1 MSAEPFLAPGPDA
14 PKPADNWF
22 LDEKWESTAYFGSL
36 MTAAGEGEELTAQD
50 ISGSGFGEDGT
61 ADQLRPGP
69 VLATLVHA
77 ATSNQQVL
85 ASLPDDDLIGIIRAA
100 RKLESLVAWAQ
111 LTAIREFATRPG
123 AQATA
128 RRTSAAPCPDPE
140 VREFAADELTGPLA
154 MTWQGAAGEI
164 GYARTVAGRL
174 PHCFAALAAGRMH
187 PRQLRIIAEETAFLS
202 DADVAIAD
210 EMLAGLAPG
219 KTPGQLR
226 SMARRLVLR
235 LDPDSAQRRRE
246 AARSHAQV
254 RKFAERSGNAGM
266 VAHELPADEA
276 LASWQNVEQ
285 RALDLRAAGVP
296 GTLQDLRVRAYL
308 DLLQE
313 RDVRT
318 EAAPAPGPGQ
328 DDHQDQDQD
337 QDGAAGHASSPGG
350 NSPGDPGGSGGSGPH
365 NGSSPA
371 ASDVSRPGSP
381 DAGPS
386 LAALIN
392 ITVPLGTVQ
401 GTSEEPGSADGF
413 GPLDAET
420 ARDLLAAAAR
430 NPRTRWC
437 ITAVAPDGT
446 AAAHACAPGARHG
459 PPDPQALTY
468 SNVIRGPCH
477 HAQAQR
483 TYRPSRKLRH
493 LVNARNTTC
502 TAPGCSQP
510 AARCDLDHTDP
521 WEHGGATCPCNLA
534 PLCRHHHQCKQAQG
548 WQLEQPE
555 PGVLIWHTPTGRTY
569 TLTPTRYTV

>member
-14 PKPADNWF
+14 PKPAGDPDDTWF
-22 LDEKWESTAYFGSL
+22 LDEAWESAAYFGSL

-50 ISGSGFGEDGT
+50 ISGSGFGQDGT

-100 RKLESLVAWAQ
+100 RKMESLIAWAQ

-123 AQATA
+123 SPTAA
-128 RRTSAAPCPDPE
+128 RRTSAAPCPDPA
-140 VREFAADELTGPLA
+140 VREFAADELTGPLT

-187 PRQLRIIAEETAFLS
+187 PGQLRIIAEETAFLS

-226 SMARRLVLR
+226 STARRLVLR
-235 LDPDSAQRRRE
+235 LDPDSARRRRE

-313 RDVRT
+313 RDIRT
-318 EAAPAPGPGQ
+318 AAAPSPSPG
-328 DDHQDQDQD
+328 QD
-337 QDGAAGHASSPGG
+337 QDGAADHASSP
-350 NSPGDPGGSGGSGPH
+350 SDPGI
-365 NGSSPA
+365 
-371 ASDVSRPGSP
+371 
-381 DAGPS
+381 GPS
-386 LAALIN
+386 LAALIT

-401 GTSEEPGSADGF
+401 GLSEEPGNADGF

-420 ARDLLAAAAR
+420 ARDLLAAGAR

-459 PPDPQALTY
+459 PPDPRALIY

-521 WEHGGATCPCNLA
+521 WEHGGPTCACNLA
-534 PLCRHHHQCKQAQG
+534 PLCRHHHRCKQAQG
-548 WQLEQPE
+548 WRLEQPE
-555 PGVLIWHTPTGRTY
+555 PGVLTWHTPTGRTY
-569 TLTPTRYTV
+569 TLTPTRYTS

>member
-14 PKPADNWF
+14 PKPAGDPEDTWF
-22 LDEKWESTAYFGSL
+22 LDEKWESSAYFGSL

-50 ISGSGFGEDGT
+50 ISGSGFGQDGT

-100 RKLESLVAWAQ
+100 RKMESLIAWAQ

-123 AQATA
+123 SKTAA
-128 RRTSAAPCPDPE
+128 RRTSAAPCPDPA
-140 VREFAADELTGPLA
+140 VREFAADELTGPLT

-174 PHCFAALAAGRMH
+174 PVCFAALATGRMH
-187 PRQLRIIAEETAFLS
+187 PGQLRIIAEESAFLS

-226 SMARRLVLR
+226 STARRLVLR
-235 LDPDSAQRRRE
+235 LDPDSARRRRE

-313 RDVRT
+313 RDIRT
-318 EAAPAPGPGQ
+318 AAAPSPSPGQ
-328 DDHQDQDQD
+328 HQE
-337 QDGAAGHASSPGG
+337 GAADHASSP
-350 NSPGDPGGSGGSGPH
+350 SDPCI
-365 NGSSPA
+365 
-371 ASDVSRPGSP
+371 
-381 DAGPS
+381 GPS
-386 LAALIN
+386 LAALIT

-401 GTSEEPGSADGF
+401 GLSEEPGNADGF

-420 ARDLLAAAAR
+420 ARDLLAAGAR

-459 PPDPQALTY
+459 PPDPRALIY

-521 WEHGGATCPCNLA
+521 WEHGGPTCACNLA
-534 PLCRHHHQCKQAQG
+534 PLCRHHHRCKQAQG
-548 WQLEQPE
+548 WRLEQPE
-555 PGVLIWHTPTGRTY
+555 PGVLTWHTPTGRTY
-569 TLTPTRYTV
+569 TLTPTRYTS

>member
-14 PKPADNWF
+14 PKPAGDPEDTWF
-22 LDEKWESTAYFGSL
+22 LDEKWESSAYFGSL

-50 ISGSGFGEDGT
+50 ISGSGFGQDGT

-100 RKLESLVAWAQ
+100 RKMESLIAWAQ

-123 AQATA
+123 SKTAA
-128 RRTSAAPCPDPE
+128 RRTSAAPCPDPA
-140 VREFAADELTGPLA
+140 VREFAADELTGPLT

-174 PHCFAALAAGRMH
+174 PVCFAALATGRMH
-187 PRQLRIIAEETAFLS
+187 PGQLRIIAEESAFLS

-226 SMARRLVLR
+226 STARRLVLR
-235 LDPDSAQRRRE
+235 LDPDSARRRRE

-313 RDVRT
+313 RDIRT
-318 EAAPAPGPGQ
+318 AAAPSPSPG
-328 DDHQDQDQD
+328 QD
-337 QDGAAGHASSPGG
+337 QDGAAGHASSP
-350 NSPGDPGGSGGSGPH
+350 SDPCI
-365 NGSSPA
+365 
-371 ASDVSRPGSP
+371 
-381 DAGPS
+381 GPS
-386 LAALIN
+386 LAALIT

-401 GTSEEPGSADGF
+401 GLSEEPGNADGF

-420 ARDLLAAAAR
+420 ARDLLAAGAR

-459 PPDPQALTY
+459 PPDPRALIY

-521 WEHGGATCPCNLA
+521 WEHGGPTCACNLA
-534 PLCRHHHQCKQAQG
+534 PLCRHHHRCKQAQG
-548 WQLEQPE
+548 WRLEQPE
-555 PGVLIWHTPTGRTY
+555 PGVLTWHTPTGRTY
-569 TLTPTRYTV
+569 TLTPTRYTS

>member
-14 PKPADNWF
+14 PKPAGDPDDTWF
-22 LDEKWESTAYFGSL
+22 LDEEWERAAYFGSL
-36 MTAAGEGEELTAQD
+36 MTSAGEGEELTAQD
-50 ISGSGFGEDGT
+50 VSGSGFGQDGT

-100 RKLESLVAWAQ
+100 RKMESLIAWAQ

-123 AQATA
+123 AQPTA

-174 PHCFAALAAGRMH
+174 PHCFAALAAGKMH

-202 DADVAIAD
+202 EADVAIAD
-210 EMLAGLAPG
+210 EILAGLAPG

-226 SMARRLVLR
+226 SRARGLVLR
-235 LDPDSAQRRRE
+235 LDPDSARRRRD
-246 AARSHAQV
+246 AARSHAEI

-276 LASWQNVEQ
+276 LASWQHIEQ

-296 GTLQDLRVRAYL
+296 GNLQDLRVRAYL
-308 DLLQE
+308 DLTQE
-313 RDVRT
+313 RDSRT
-318 EAAPAPGPGQ
+318 AAAPAPNPG
-328 DDHQDQDQD
+328 QD
-337 QDGAAGHASSPGG
+337 QDGAAGHASSADG
-350 NSPGDPGGSGGSGPH
+350 NSPADPGT
-365 NGSSPA
+365 
-371 ASDVSRPGSP
+371 
-381 DAGPS
+381 GPS

-430 NPRTRWC
+430 SPRTRWC

-446 AAAHACAPGARHG
+446 AAAHACAPGSRHG
-459 PPDPQALTY
+459 PPDPRSLTY
-468 SNVIRGPCH
+468 SNVIRGPCQ

-510 AARCDLDHTDP
+510 AARCDLDHTYP
-521 WEHGGATCPCNLA
+521 WEQGGPTCACNLA
-534 PLCRHHHQCKQAQG
+534 PLCRHHHRCKQAQG
-548 WQLEQPE
+548 WRLEQPQ
-555 PGVLIWHTPTGRTY
+555 PGVLTWHTPTGRTY
-569 TLTPTRYTV
+569 TLTPTQYTL

>member
-14 PKPADNWF
+14 PEPADDPEDTWF
-22 LDEKWESTAYFGSL
+22 LDEEWERAAYFGSL

-50 ISGSGFGEDGT
+50 ISGSGFGQDGT

-100 RKLESLVAWAQ
+100 RKMESLIAWAQ

-123 AQATA
+123 AQTAT

-140 VREFAADELTGPLA
+140 VREFAADELTEPLT

-235 LDPDSAQRRRE
+235 LDPDSARRRRE

-296 GTLQDLRVRAYL
+296 GSLQDLRVRAYL

-313 RDVRT
+313 RDIRN
-318 EAAPAPGPGQ
+318 APAPAASPGE
-328 DDHQDQDQD
+328 DE
-337 QDGAAGHASSPGG
+337 DGAAGHASSPADSDG
-350 NSPGDPGGSGGSGPH
+350 NGDPGG
-365 NGSSPA
+365 NGDPDSSR
-371 ASDVSRPGSP
+371 SESPG
-381 DAGPS
+381 AGPS

-392 ITVPLGTVQ
+392 ITVPLGTVL
-401 GTSEEPGSADGF
+401 GTSEEPGNADGF

-420 ARDLLAAAAR
+420 ARDLLAATAR

-521 WEHGGATCPCNLA
+521 WEQGGPTCACNLT
-534 PLCRHHHQCKQAQG
+534 PLCRHHHRCKQAQG
-548 WQLEQPE
+548 WRLEQPQ
-555 PGVLIWHTPTGRTY
+555 PGVLTWHTPTGRTY
-569 TLTPTRYTV
+569 TLTPTQYTL

>member
-14 PKPADNWF
+14 PKPAGDPDDTWF
-22 LDEKWESTAYFGSL
+22 LDEEWERAAYFGSL
-36 MTAAGEGEELTAQD
+36 MTSAGEGEELTAQD
-50 ISGSGFGEDGT
+50 VSGSGFGQDGT

-100 RKLESLVAWAQ
+100 RKMESLIAWAQ

-123 AQATA
+123 AQPTA

-174 PHCFAALAAGRMH
+174 PHCFAALAAGKMH

-202 DADVAIAD
+202 EADVAIAD
-210 EMLAGLAPG
+210 EILAGLAPG

-226 SMARRLVLR
+226 SRARGLVLR
-235 LDPDSAQRRRE
+235 LDPDSARRRRD
-246 AARSHAQV
+246 AARSHAEI

-276 LASWQNVEQ
+276 LASWQHIEQ

-296 GTLQDLRVRAYL
+296 GNLQDLRVRAYL
-308 DLLQE
+308 DLTQE
-313 RDVRT
+313 RDSRT
-318 EAAPAPGPGQ
+318 AAAPAPNPG
-328 DDHQDQDQD
+328 QD
-337 QDGAAGHASSPGG
+337 QDGAAGHASSADG
-350 NSPGDPGGSGGSGPH
+350 NSPADPGT
-365 NGSSPA
+365 
-371 ASDVSRPGSP
+371 
-381 DAGPS
+381 GPS

-430 NPRTRWC
+430 SPRTRWC

-446 AAAHACAPGARHG
+446 AAAHACAPGSRHG
-459 PPDPQALTY
+459 PPDPRSLTY
-468 SNVIRGPCH
+468 SNVIRGPCQ

-521 WEHGGATCPCNLA
+521 WEQGGPTCACNLA
-534 PLCRHHHQCKQAQG
+534 PLCRHHHRCKQAQG
-548 WQLEQPE
+548 WRLDQPQ
-555 PGVLIWHTPTGRTY
+555 PGVLTWHTPTGRTY
-569 TLTPTRYTV
+569 TLTPTQYTL

>member
-14 PKPADNWF
+14 PKPAGDPDDTWF
-22 LDEKWESTAYFGSL
+22 LDEEWERAAYFGSL
-36 MTAAGEGEELTAQD
+36 MTSAGEGEELTAQD
-50 ISGSGFGEDGT
+50 VSGSGFGQDGT

-100 RKLESLVAWAQ
+100 RKMESLIAWAQ

-123 AQATA
+123 AQPTA

-174 PHCFAALAAGRMH
+174 PHCFAALAAGKMH

-202 DADVAIAD
+202 EADVAIAD
-210 EMLAGLAPG
+210 EILAGLAPG

-226 SMARRLVLR
+226 SRARGLVLR
-235 LDPDSAQRRRE
+235 LDPDSARRRRD
-246 AARSHAQV
+246 AARSHAEI

-276 LASWQNVEQ
+276 LASWQHIEQ

-296 GTLQDLRVRAYL
+296 GNLQDLRVRAYL
-308 DLLQE
+308 DLTQE
-313 RDVRT
+313 RDSRT
-318 EAAPAPGPGQ
+318 AAAPAPNPG
-328 DDHQDQDQD
+328 QD
-337 QDGAAGHASSPGG
+337 QDGAAGHASSADG
-350 NSPGDPGGSGGSGPH
+350 NSPADPGT
-365 NGSSPA
+365 
-371 ASDVSRPGSP
+371 
-381 DAGPS
+381 GPS

-430 NPRTRWC
+430 SPRTRWC

-446 AAAHACAPGARHG
+446 AAAHACAPGSRHG
-459 PPDPQALTY
+459 PPDPRSLTY
-468 SNVIRGPCH
+468 SNVIRGPCQ

-521 WEHGGATCPCNLA
+521 WEQGGPTCACNLA
-534 PLCRHHHQCKQAQG
+534 PLCRHHHRCKQAQG
-548 WQLEQPE
+548 WRLEQPQ
-555 PGVLIWHTPTGRTY
+555 PGVLTWHTPTGRTY
-569 TLTPTRYTV
+569 TLTPTQYTL

>member
-14 PKPADNWF
+14 PQPAGDGDDAWF
-22 LDEKWESTAYFGSL
+22 LDEEWERAAYFGSL
-36 MTAAGEGEELTAQD
+36 MTAAGEGEELTVQD
-50 ISGSGFGEDGT
+50 VSGSGFGQDGT

-69 VLATLVHA
+69 LLATLVHA

-85 ASLPDDDLIGIIRAA
+85 AGLPDDDLIGIIRAA
-100 RKLESLVAWAQ
+100 RKLESLIAWAQ

-123 AQATA
+123 AQPAG

-174 PHCFAALAAGRMH
+174 PLCFAALAAGKMH

-210 EMLAGLAPG
+210 EILAGLAPG

-226 SMARRLVLR
+226 ARARRLVLR
-235 LDPDSAQRRRE
+235 LDPDSARRRRD
-246 AARSHAQV
+246 AARSHAEL

-276 LASWQNVEQ
+276 LASWQHIEQ

-296 GTLQDLRVRAYL
+296 GNLQDLRVRAYL
-308 DLLQE
+308 DLTQE
-313 RDVRT
+313 RDSRT
-318 EAAPAPGPGQ
+318 AAAPVPSLG
-328 DDHQDQDQD
+328 QDQDSAADHYPGNPAGSKSSDSRNSSSRVD
-337 QDGAAGHASSPGG
+337 QA
-350 NSPGDPGGSGGSGPH
+350 GSGSGT
-365 NGSSPA
+365 
-371 ASDVSRPGSP
+371 P
-381 DAGPS
+381 DTGPS
-386 LAALIN
+386 LAALIT

-401 GTSEEPGSADGF
+401 GTSEEPGHADGF

-430 NPRTRWC
+430 HPRTRWC
-437 ITAVAPDGT
+437 ITSVAPDGT
-446 AAAHACAPGARHG
+446 ATAHACAPGARHG
-459 PPDPQALTY
+459 PPDPKDLSY

-521 WEHGGATCPCNLA
+521 WEQGGPTCACNLA
-534 PLCRHHHQCKQAQG
+534 PLCRHHHRCKQAQG
-548 WQLEQPE
+548 WRLEQPE
-555 PGVLIWHTPTGRTY
+555 PGILTWHTPTGRTY
-569 TLTPTRYTV
+569 TLTPTRYTL

>member
-14 PKPADNWF
+14 PKPAGDPDDTWF
-22 LDEKWESTAYFGSL
+22 LDEEWERAAYFGSL
-36 MTAAGEGEELTAQD
+36 MTSAGEGEELTAQD
-50 ISGSGFGEDGT
+50 VSGSGFGQDGT

-100 RKLESLVAWAQ
+100 RKMESLIAWAQ

-123 AQATA
+123 AQPTA

-174 PHCFAALAAGRMH
+174 PHCFAALAAGKMH

-202 DADVAIAD
+202 EADVAIAD
-210 EMLAGLAPG
+210 EILAGLAPG

-226 SMARRLVLR
+226 SRARGLVLR
-235 LDPDSAQRRRE
+235 LDPDSARRRRD
-246 AARSHAQV
+246 AARSHAEI

-276 LASWQNVEQ
+276 LASWQHIEQ

-296 GTLQDLRVRAYL
+296 GNLQDLRVRAYL
-308 DLLQE
+308 DLTQE
-313 RDVRT
+313 RDSRT
-318 EAAPAPGPGQ
+318 AAAPAPNPG
-328 DDHQDQDQD
+328 QD
-337 QDGAAGHASSPGG
+337 QDGAAGHASSADG
-350 NSPGDPGGSGGSGPH
+350 NSPADPGT
-365 NGSSPA
+365 
-371 ASDVSRPGSP
+371 
-381 DAGPS
+381 GPS

-430 NPRTRWC
+430 SPRTRWC

-446 AAAHACAPGARHG
+446 AAAHACAPGSRHG
-459 PPDPQALTY
+459 PPDPRSLTY
-468 SNVIRGPCH
+468 SNVIRGPCQ

-521 WEHGGATCPCNLA
+521 WEQGGPTCACNLA
-534 PLCRHHHQCKQAQG
+534 PLCRHHHRCKQAQG
-548 WQLEQPE
+548 WRLEQAQ
-555 PGVLIWHTPTGRTY
+555 PGVLTWHTPTGRTY
-569 TLTPTRYTV
+569 TLTPTQYTL

>member
-14 PKPADNWF
+14 PKPAGDPEDAWF
-22 LDEKWESTAYFGSL
+22 PDEEWERAAYFGSL

-50 ISGSGFGEDGT
+50 VSGSGFGQDGT

-100 RKLESLVAWAQ
+100 RKMESLIAWAE

-123 AQATA
+123 AQTAA

-154 MTWQGAAGEI
+154 MTWQGAASEI

-174 PHCFAALAAGRMH
+174 PHCFAALAAGKMH
-187 PRQLRIIAEETAFLS
+187 PRQLRILAEETAFLS

-210 EMLAGLAPG
+210 EILAGLAPG

-226 SMARRLVLR
+226 STARRLVLR
-235 LDPDSAQRRRE
+235 LDPDSARRRRE
-246 AARSHAQV
+246 AARSHAEV

-276 LASWQNVEQ
+276 LASWQHIEQ

-296 GTLQDLRVRAYL
+296 GNLQDLRVRAYL
-308 DLLQE
+308 DLTQE
-313 RDVRT
+313 RDSRT
-318 EAAPAPGPGQ
+318 AAAPAPHPA
-328 DDHQDQDQD
+328 DP
-337 QDGAAGHASSPGG
+337 SG
-350 NSPGDPGGSGGSGPH
+350 NEGSGPP
-365 NGSSPA
+365 N
-371 ASDVSRPGSP
+371 SP
-381 DAGPS
+381 DTGPS

-392 ITVPLGTVQ
+392 ITVPLGTAR

-430 NPRTRWC
+430 HPRTRWC

-459 PPDPQALTY
+459 PPDPKAVTY

-502 TAPGCSQP
+502 TAPGCSQA

-521 WEHGGATCPCNLA
+521 WEQGGPTCACNLA
-534 PLCRHHHQCKQAQG
+534 PLCRHHHRCKQAQG
-548 WQLEQPE
+548 WRLEQPE
-555 PGVLIWHTPTGRTY
+555 PGVLTWHTPTGRTY
-569 TLTPTRYTV
+569 TVTPTQYIGCS

>member
-1 MSAEPFLAPGPDA
+1 
-14 PKPADNWF
+14 
-22 LDEKWESTAYFGSL
+22 
-36 MTAAGEGEELTAQD
+36 
-50 ISGSGFGEDGT
+50 
-61 ADQLRPGP
+61 
-69 VLATLVHA
+69 LVHA

-85 ASLPDDDLIGIIRAA
+85 ASMPDDDLIGIIRAA
-100 RKLESLVAWAQ
+100 RKMESLIAWAQ

-123 AQATA
+123 SQTAA

-154 MTWQGAAGEI
+154 MTWQGAADEI

-174 PHCFAALAAGRMH
+174 PHCFAALAAGRMN

-210 EMLAGLAPG
+210 EILAGLAPG

-226 SMARRLVLR
+226 STARRLVLR

-246 AARSHAQV
+246 AARRHAEV

-276 LASWQNVEQ
+276 LASWQHIEQ

-308 DLLQE
+308 DLTQE
-313 RDVRT
+313 RDIRT
-318 EAAPAPGPGQ
+318 AAAPTPSPG
-328 DDHQDQDQD
+328 QDQD
-337 QDGAAGHASSPGG
+337 QDG
-350 NSPGDPGGSGGSGPH
+350 NEDSGARTSSGPVAPD
-365 NGSSPA
+365 SSR
-371 ASDVSRPGSP
+371 SGKP
-381 DAGPS
+381 DTGPS
-386 LAALIN
+386 LAALIT

-401 GTSEEPGSADGF
+401 GTSEEPGHADGF

-430 NPRTRWC
+430 HPRTRWC

-459 PPDPQALTY
+459 PPDPRDLIY

-483 TYRPSRKLRH
+483 TYSPSRKLRH
-493 LVNARNTTC
+493 LVNARNATC
-502 TAPGCSQP
+502 TAPDCSQP

-521 WEHGGATCPCNLA
+521 WEHGGPTCACNLA
-534 PLCRHHHQCKQAQG
+534 PLCRHHHRCKQAQG
-548 WQLEQPE
+548 WRLEQPE
-555 PGVLIWHTPTGRTY
+555 PGVLTWHTPTARTY
-569 TLTPTRYTV
+569 TLTPTQYTL